1 MFICLIFILL
11 IHKYVF
17 LYVLR
22 KQATPPPLKSNQQK
36 LLKMHDCHFV
46 GMVVFTYAKR
56 KKNKEIND
64 YDYYAKQDKIN
75 QVFRLK
81 TY

>member
-1 MFICLIFILL
+1 MYSFTYCANK
-11 IHKYVF
+11 H
-17 LYVLR
+17 
-22 KQATPPPLKSNQQK
+22 PPPPFQQK

-56 KKNKEIND
+56 TKNKEIND
-64 YDYYAKQDKIN
+64 NDYYAKQDKIN

>member
-1 MFICLIFILL
+1 MYSLTYCANKHPPFNRNYQKCMTVICGYGC
-11 IHKYVF
+11 IHI
-17 LYVLR
+17 
-22 KQATPPPLKSNQQK
+22 
-36 LLKMHDCHFV
+36 
-46 GMVVFTYAKR
+46 R
-56 KKNKEIND
+56 KKKKKHKEIND

>member
-1 MFICLIFILL
+1 MYSFTYCAN
-11 IHKYVF
+11 
-17 LYVLR
+17 
-22 KQATPPPLKSNQQK
+22 KQPPPLLKSNQQK
-36 LLKMHDCHFV
+36 LLKMHDCHLWV
-46 GMVVFTYAKR
+46 WLYSHTQKEKKR
-56 KKNKEIND
+56 KEIND

>member
-1 MFICLIFILL
+1 MYSFTYCANK
-11 IHKYVF
+11 H
-17 LYVLR
+17 
-22 KQATPPPLKSNQQK
+22 PPFNRN
-36 LLKMHDCHFV
+36 DCHLWAH
-46 GMVVFTYAKR
+46 TQKE
-56 KKNKEIND
+56 KKYKEIND